1 MSKELSFTTELPEW
15 FDLEQYIPFKS
26 MSNKE
31 LALQLHYRLHT
42 LMIMNLGSSDIFDS
56 MYKDGVVI
64 PENEGSKKYNS
75 WVKEKRSEGRRLS
88 QSLAISP
95 INRTELSWMAMQKES
110 NSYKHPLPD
119 DVQILLSGVK
129 KDNNAERNIVLSVD
143 DIMALKDNMEEYHKI
158 EKESI
163 DLLLPKNSNIHVN
176 IDLSMPDR
184 FIMEGLKGLLSV
196 WRKQLNIPSPNPKL
210 GKSLSILRSN
220 LINYRAF
227 QIIDL
232 KLWAKSK
239 ELRYRA
245 SFLHTVIFPDGDKTL
260 NLDDFR
266 KKAIPIAD
274 DVLDPRLPSA
284 MLDMCR
290 TEEKNGEK
298 YSEE

>member
-1 MSKELSFTTELPEW
+1 MSEELLFTTELPEW
-15 FDLEQYIPFKS
+15 FNLEQYTPFRS
-26 MSNKE
+26 MSSKE

-42 LMIMNLGSSDIFDS
+42 LMIMDLGSLDIFDS
-56 MYKDGVVI
+56 MYKDGIVI
-64 PENEGSKKYNS
+64 PENEGSKKYSS

-95 INRTELSWMAMQKES
+95 INRIELSWMAMQKES
-110 NSYKHPLPD
+110 DSYKHPLSD

-129 KDNNAERNIVLSVD
+129 KDNSTERNIALSVG
-143 DIMALKDNMEEYHKI
+143 DIMALKDNMEEYHRI
-158 EKESI
+158 EKENI
-163 DLLLPKNSNIHVN
+163 DLLLPKSSNVHVK

-184 FIMEGLKGLLSV
+184 FIMEGLKGLLSA

-210 GKSLSILRSN
+210 KASLSILRSN
-220 LINYRAF
+220 FINYRAF

-239 ELRYRA
+239 GLRYRD

-266 KKAIPIAD
+266 KKAIPFAD
-274 DVLDPRLPSA
+274 DVLDPRLPFA

-290 TEEKNGEK
+290 TEEENGK
-298 YSEE
+298 KSSEE

>member
-26 MSNKE
+26 MSSKE

-42 LMIMNLGSSDIFDS
+42 LMIMNLGSSGIFDS

-64 PENEGSKKYNS
+64 PENEGSKKYSS

-110 NSYKHPLPD
+110 DSHRYPLPY
-119 DVQILLSGVK
+119 DVQILLS
-129 KDNNAERNIVLSVD
+129 DLRNDGNVNRNVVLSVD
-143 DIMALKDNMEEYHKI
+143 DIMALKDNMDEYHRI
-158 EKESI
+158 ENESI
-163 DLLLPKNSNIHVN
+163 DLLLPRSSNIHVN

-196 WRKQLNIPSPNPKL
+196 WRKQLNISSPNPKL
-210 GKSLSILRSN
+210 KSSLSILRSN
-220 LINYRAF
+220 FINYRAF

-239 ELRYRA
+239 ELRYRD

-266 KKAIPIAD
+266 KKAIPFAD

-290 TEEKNGEK
+290 AEEKNGTK
-298 YSEE
+298 SSEE